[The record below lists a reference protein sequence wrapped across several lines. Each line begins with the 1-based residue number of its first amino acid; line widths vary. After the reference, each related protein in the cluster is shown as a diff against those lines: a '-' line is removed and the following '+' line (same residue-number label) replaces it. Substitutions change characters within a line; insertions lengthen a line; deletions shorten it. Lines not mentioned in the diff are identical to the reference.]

1 MINKLKRFCLGIKYM
16 ILSKRLEQYDGRQI
30 ISLSFAEKQDLLEI
44 LDLMHDLDDELKE
57 FLIKAGDTVGLREL
71 AKNRRLFE
79 KNEQSIKLTML
90 SEYV

>member
-1 MINKLKRFCLGIKYM
+1 MINKFKRFCLGIKYM

-30 ISLSFAEKQDLLEI
+30 TSLSFAEKQDLLEI
-44 LDLMHDLDDELKE
+44 LDLMHDLDDELKG

-79 KNEQSIKLTML
+79 KDEQSIKLTML

>member
-1 MINKLKRFCLGIKYM
+1 MINKFKRFCLGIKYM

-44 LDLMHDLDDELKE
+44 LDLMRDLDDELKK

-79 KNEQSIKLTML
+79 KDEKNIRLSIL